1 MLNQRGNWMK
11 LMIQRW
17 ILGVFGC
24 DQDLLWDGDSI
35 QYSICLYGF
44 VWKWGIPPVMSIL
57 NHLHD
62 ETHLQKPFFFC
73 LGVRTHIWDH
83 TMGVCNMN
91 GQNGIN
97 NHVLVLPSSFYRHLF
112 VHLVMI
118 VGPFIE
124 AFSCWLVDTP
134 WSVHTLRS
142 SISWNPVGTVN
153 FVAAEV
159 GICQR
164 PCRRFWMNG
173 RAGWSNVWKGCIV
186 ASRPLSLG
194 LFAFFGDNLLPS
206 LTRS

>member
-1 MLNQRGNWMK
+1 MDFRGIWLRPRSPLRRGFN
-11 LMIQRW
+11 
-17 ILGVFGC
+17 
-24 DQDLLWDGDSI
+24 SI
-35 QYSICLYGF
+35 FY
-44 VWKWGIPPVMSIL
+44 MSIWVCL
-57 NHLHD
+57 KMGYTPSYVNFKSSSWWNTPP
-62 ETHLQKPFFFC
+62 ETFFFC

-112 VHLVMI
+112 VHLVVI